1 MEEYTIPNKPIANKD
16 SVVTGAQWRF
26 TLIDDIV
33 LRYEWSEDGVFE
45 DRPSTFAL
53 NREFPT
59 PKFTV
64 SDTDDQLEIRTE
76 SYQVTY
82 NKERFDRYGLVVSFS
97 NKNTLWGADWRYGET
112 PQNLG
117 GTARTL
123 DEVNGRCELEP
134 GILSRAGYSV
144 LDDSQSMLFES
155 NGLAAPRRPG
165 DRIDGYL
172 FSYGY
177 DYKAA
182 MKSFFAISG
191 KQPLLPR
198 WALGNWWSRY
208 YPYTDEEYLKLMDKF
223 EAESVPLS
231 VAVIDMDWHQVKGD
245 HIPHAGWTGYTWNK
259 ELFKDPGAFT
269 KALHDKKL
277 KVTLND
283 HPHAGVHHH
292 EDQYEAMA
300 KDLGHDTSAKAPI
313 LFNPVD
319 PKFMHSYLNTLHRSL
334 EKDGCDFWWV
344 DWQQGPYSRVRG
356 LDPLWL
362 LNHYHFLDHEK
373 ENGEGKA
380 IIFSRFGGPGSHRYP
395 VGFSGDSI
403 MTWESLEFQP
413 EFTAT
418 ASNIGYGWWSHDI
431 GGHMGGY
438 RDDELATRWLQ
449 LGVFSPIMRL
459 HSQNGLFT
467 SKEPWLYRP
476 EFTEVMKKFLQFRH
490 RLIPYL
496 YTANCASREVDEPVV
511 QPLYW
516 KYPERDEAYGKPN
529 QYYFGSEL
537 VVAPIVKPRDK
548 RTNHGVVDVWVPP
561 GRHVDLLTGVMYDGD
576 REIRMHRSIKS
587 LPVLAR
593 EGAIVPL
600 DRDLTPSNGGGN
612 PAGLEVLVIVGDDGE
627 FIIREDSRDSKNYS
641 SEQTT
646 GKSYRLDYHQ
656 SAGRLHVDARDKGWT
671 FKFVSLLKVPIGLKV
686 WASKGNADVESGTA
700 LEVETSIDDY
710 PNIPGLV
717 VKVPKLTGGL
727 DRVVIELGN
736 NPQLS
741 VIDPLKRIQDL
752 ILDYQMD
759 MWTKEKLW
767 AVVKASQPTAVKI
780 GRLMSLGLDEE
791 LLGPIQ
797 ELLLADSRYNVSS

>member
-1 MEEYTIPNKPIANKD
+1 MEGYTIPNKPLANKD
-16 SVVTGAQWRF
+16 SIVAGDQWRF
-26 TLIDDIV
+26 TLINDIV
-33 LRYEWSEDGVFE
+33 LRYEWSEDG
-45 DRPSTFAL
+45 
-53 NREFPT
+53 
-59 PKFTV
+59 
-64 SDTDDQLEIRTE
+64 LEIRAE
-76 SYQVTY
+76 AFQVTY
-82 NKERFDRYGLVVSFS
+82 NKKRFDRYGLVISFT

-144 LDDSQSMLFES
+144 LDDSGSMLFDS
-155 NGLAAPRRPG
+155 SGFAAPRRPG

-177 DYKAA
+177 NYKAA
-182 MKSFFAISG
+182 MKAFFAISG
-191 KQPLLPR
+191 NQPRLPR

-208 YPYTDEEYLKLMDKF
+208 YPYTDNEYLKLMDKF
-223 EAESVPLS
+223 EAEKVPLS
-231 VAVIDMDWHQVKGD
+231 VAVIDMDWHQVHGD

-259 ELFKDPGAFT
+259 ELFKDPKAFA

-277 KVTLND
+277 KITLND
-283 HPHAGVHHH
+283 HPHGGVYHH

-300 KDLGHDTSAKAPI
+300 KDLGHDTSDKAPI

-334 EKDGCDFWWV
+334 ENDGCDFWWI

-373 ENGEGKA
+373 QKGDGKA

-403 MTWESLEFQP
+403 MTWESLAFQP

-438 RDDELATRWLQ
+438 RDDELATRWVQ
-449 LGVFSPIMRL
+449 YGVFSPIMRL

-476 EFTEVMKKFLQFRH
+476 EFTAVMNKFLQFRH

-496 YTANCASREVDEPVV
+496 YTMNCRSSSDGEPVV

-516 KYPERDEAYGKPN
+516 KFPERDEAYERPN

-537 VVAPIVKPRDK
+537 MVAPIVSPRDK
-548 RTNHGVVDVWVPP
+548 RTNHGAVDVWVPP
-561 GRHVDLLTGVMYDGD
+561 GRHVDIFTGAIYDGD
-576 REIRMHRSIKS
+576 RDIKMHRSVKS
-587 LPVLAR
+587 MPVLAH
-593 EGAIVPL
+593 EGAIIPL
-600 DRDLTPSNGGGN
+600 DGDVAPGNGGES
-612 PAGLEVLVIVGDDGE
+612 PTHFEVLVAIGKDGGISVE
-627 FIIREDSRDSKNYS
+627 EEPDNDKNGGKGSRLTLGYTQASGSLSFEPK
-641 SEQTT
+641 
-646 GKSYRLDYHQ
+646 GKS
-656 SAGRLHVDARDKGWT
+656 WT
-671 FKFVSLLKVPIGLKV
+671 FKFLSVMEVPKDFKVIRGSKDEEVSG
-686 WASKGNADVESGTA
+686 
-700 LEVETSIDDY
+700 VETRIDDY
-710 PNIPGLV
+710 PNVPGLLVHIPEIPGHYENVSIKLGDD
-717 VKVPKLTGGL
+717 PKF
-727 DRVVIELGN
+727 
-736 NPQLS
+736 S
-741 VIDPLKRIQDL
+741 VLDPLKRIEDL
-752 ILDYQMD
+752 VRDCQMD
-759 MWTKEKLW
+759 MWTKVKLW
-767 AVVKASQPTAVKI
+767 GILTTSEPTVMKI
-780 GRLMSLGLDEE
+780 GQLMAMGLDEV
-791 LLGPIQ
+791 LLGPIM
-797 ELLLADSRYNVSS
+797 ELLMADSRYRTSSK

>member
-1 MEEYTIPNKPIANKD
+1 MEGYAIPTKPVANKD
-16 SVVTGAQWRF
+16 SIVSGSQWRF
-26 TLIDDIV
+26 TLINDIV
-33 LRYEWSEDGVFE
+33 LRYEWAEDGVFE

-64 SDTDDQLEIRTE
+64 SDTEDQLEIRVDAF
-76 SYQVTY
+76 QITY
-82 NKERFDRYGLVVSFS
+82 NKQRFDKYGLVVSVS

-144 LDDSQSMLFES
+144 LDDSNSMLFDS
-155 NGLAAPRRPG
+155 SGFAAPRRPG

-182 MKSFFAISG
+182 MKAFFAISG
-191 KQPLLPR
+191 KQPRLPR

-223 EAESVPLS
+223 EAEKVPLS
-231 VAVIDMDWHQVKGD
+231 VAVIDMDWHQVHGD
-245 HIPHAGWTGYTWNK
+245 HIPHAGWTGYTWNR
-259 ELFKDPGAFT
+259 ELFKDPKAFA

-300 KDLGHDTSAKAPI
+300 KDLGHDTSDKAPI
-313 LFNPVD
+313 LFNPVGQ
-319 PKFMHSYLNTLHRSL
+319 KFMHSYLNTLHRSL
-334 EKDGCDFWWV
+334 ENDGCDFWWI

-362 LNHYHFLDHEK
+362 LNHYHFLDNEK
-373 ENGEGKA
+373 QNGEGKA

-418 ASNIGYGWWSHDI
+418 ASNIGYVWWSHDI

-438 RDDELATRWLQ
+438 RDDELATRWVQ
-449 LGVFSPIMRL
+449 YGVFSPIMRL
-459 HSQNGLFT
+459 HSQMGLFT

-476 EFTEVMKKFLQFRH
+476 EFAEVMQNFLRFRH

-496 YTANCASREVDEPVV
+496 YTMNCASSSNDEPLV

-516 KYPERDEAYGKPN
+516 KFPDRDEAYGKPN

-548 RTNHGVVDVWVPP
+548 RTNHGAVDVWVPP
-561 GRHVDLLTGVMYDGD
+561 GRHVDILTGTIYDGD
-576 REIRMHRSIKS
+576 RDIRMFRSIKNM
-587 LPVLAR
+587 PVLAH
-593 EGAIVPL
+593 EGSIVPL
-600 DRDLTPSNGGGN
+600 DADPTPSNGGESPKN
-612 PAGLEVLVIVGDDGE
+612 FEVLVVVGKNGRLKVEEELDENDKTDKG
-627 FIIREDSRDSKNYS
+627 NYS
-641 SEQTT
+641 ESTILGYFQ
-646 GKSYRLDYHQ
+646 Q
-656 SAGRLHVDARDKGWT
+656 SGRLYFEPKGKAWSVKFLSIMEVPKG
-671 FKFVSLLKVPIGLKV
+671 FKVVSGYTDQTVL
-686 WASKGNADVESGTA
+686 DVKPY
-700 LEVETSIDDY
+700 VEDY
-710 PNIPGLV
+710 PKVPGLV
-717 VKVPKLTGGL
+717 VQVPALPDTLDVVSIQLGDEPKL
-727 DRVVIELGN
+727 
-736 NPQLS
+736 S
-741 VIDPLKRIQDL
+741 VLDPLKRIQDL

-767 AVVKASQPTAVKI
+767 GVVKAPQPTAVKV
-780 GRLMSLGLDEE
+780 GRLMTLGLDEE
-791 LLGPIQ
+791 LLGPVM
-797 ELLLADSRYNVSS
+797 ELLMADSRYETSSN

>member
-1 MEEYTIPNKPIANKD
+1 MEGYTIPTKPLANKD
-16 SVVTGAQWRF
+16 SIVAGDQWRF
-26 TLIDDIV
+26 TLINDIV

-53 NREFPT
+53 NREFST

-64 SDTDDQLEIRTE
+64 SDTSDQLEIRAE
-76 SYQVTY
+76 AFQVTY
-82 NKERFDRYGLVVSFS
+82 NKKRFDRYGLVISFT

-144 LDDSQSMLFES
+144 LDDSNSMLFDS
-155 NGLAAPRRPG
+155 SGFAAPRRPG

-182 MKSFFAISG
+182 MKAFFAISG
-191 KQPLLPR
+191 NQPRLPR

-208 YPYTDEEYLKLMDKF
+208 YPYTDDEYLKLMDKF
-223 EAESVPLS
+223 EAEKVPLS
-231 VAVIDMDWHQVKGD
+231 VAVIDMDWHQVHGD

-259 ELFKDPGAFT
+259 ELFKDPKAFT

-277 KVTLND
+277 KITLND
-283 HPHAGVHHH
+283 HPHGGVYHH
-292 EDQYEAMA
+292 EDQYEDMA
-300 KDLGHDTSAKAPI
+300 KDLGHDTSDKAPI
-313 LFNPVD
+313 LFNPAD

-334 EKDGCDFWWV
+334 ENDGCDFWWV

-373 ENGEGKA
+373 QKGDGKA

-403 MTWESLEFQP
+403 MTWESLAFQP

-438 RDDELATRWLQ
+438 RDDELATRWVQ
-449 LGVFSPIMRL
+449 YGVFSPIMRL

-476 EFTEVMKKFLQFRH
+476 EFTVVMNKFLQFRH

-496 YTANCASREVDEPVV
+496 YTMNCRSSSDGEPVV

-516 KYPERDEAYGKPN
+516 RFPERDEAYERPN

-537 VVAPIVKPRDK
+537 MVAPIVKPRDK
-548 RTNHGVVDVWVPP
+548 RTNHGAVDVWVPP
-561 GRHVDLLTGVMYDGD
+561 GRHVDIFTGVIYDGD
-576 REIRMHRSIKS
+576 RDIKMHRSIKNM
-587 LPVLAR
+587 PVLAH
-593 EGAIVPL
+593 EGAIIPL
-600 DRDLTPSNGGGN
+600 DGDLTPDNGGES
-612 PAGLEVLVIVGDDGE
+612 PKHFEVLVA
-627 FIIREDSRDSKNYS
+627 
-641 SEQTT
+641 T
-646 GKSYRLDYHQ
+646 GKDGGINIEEELDNDVNGGKDSSSTISYTQASGSL
-656 SAGRLHVDARDKGWT
+656 SFEPKGKSWT
-671 FKFVSLLKVPIGLKV
+671 FKFLSVMEVPKDFKVV
-686 WASKGNADVESGTA
+686 ERSKGEEISGVQTR
-700 LEVETSIDDY
+700 IDDY
-710 PNIPGLV
+710 PNVPGLV
-717 VKVPKLTGGL
+717 VHISELPGHNKSVIIKLGDDPKL
-727 DRVVIELGN
+727 
-736 NPQLS
+736 S
-741 VIDPLKRIQDL
+741 VLDPLKRIQDL
-752 ILDYQMD
+752 VLDYQMD
-759 MWTKEKLW
+759 MWTKAKFWGILTTSE
-767 AVVKASQPTAVKI
+767 PTVVKI
-780 GRLMSLGLDEE
+780 GQLMAMGLDEA
-791 LLGPIQ
+791 LLGPVM
-797 ELLLADSRYNVSS
+797 ELLMADSRYRMSSK

>member
-1 MEEYTIPNKPIANKD
+1 MEGYNIPNRPVASKD
-16 SVVTGAQWRF
+16 SVVAGDQWRF
-26 TLIDDIV
+26 TVINDIV
-33 LRYEWSEDGVFE
+33 LRYEWAEDGVFE
-45 DRPSTFAL
+45 DRPSAFAL

-64 SDTDDQLEIRTE
+64 SDTPGQLEIRAE
-76 SYQVTY
+76 SYLVTY
-82 NKERFDRYGLVVSFS
+82 NKKRFDHYGFVVSFT

-112 PQNLG
+112 HENLG

-123 DEVNGRCELEP
+123 DEVNGRCKLEP
-134 GILSRAGYSV
+134 GILSRAGYSI
-144 LDDSQSMLFES
+144 LDDSKSMLFDS
-155 NGLAAPRRPG
+155 SGFAAPRRPG

-191 KQPLLPR
+191 NQPRLPR

-223 EAESVPLS
+223 EDEKVPLS
-231 VAVIDMDWHQVKGD
+231 VAVIDMDWHQVHGD

-259 ELFKDPGAFT
+259 DLFKDPRAFT

-277 KVTLND
+277 KITLND

-292 EDQYEAMA
+292 EDQYEDVA
-300 KDLGHDTSAKAPI
+300 KDLGHDTSDKAPI
-313 LFNPVD
+313 LFNPAD

-334 EKDGCDFWWV
+334 EDDGCDFWWI

-373 ENGEGKA
+373 QKGHGKA

-395 VGFSGDSI
+395 VGFSGDTV

-418 ASNIGYGWWSHDI
+418 ASNIGCGWWSHDI
-431 GGHMGGY
+431 GGHMKGY
-438 RDDELATRWLQ
+438 RDDELATRWVQ
-449 LGVFSPIMRL
+449 YGVFSPIMRL

-476 EFTEVMKKFLQFRH
+476 EFTQVMNKFLQFRH

-496 YTANCASREVDEPVV
+496 YTMNCRSSSDGEPLV

-516 KYPERDEAYGKPN
+516 KYPERDEAYEKPN

-537 VVAPIVKPRDK
+537 MVAPIVKPRDK
-548 RTNHGVVDVWVPP
+548 RTNHGAVDVWVPP
-561 GRHVDLLTGVMYDGD
+561 GRHIDIFTGTVYDGD
-576 REIRMHRSIKS
+576 HDIRMYRSIES
-587 LPVLAR
+587 MPVLAH
-593 EGAIVPL
+593 EGSIITL
-600 DRDLTPSNGGGN
+600 DGNSTPGNGGES
-612 PAGLEVLVIVGDDGE
+612 PKQLEILVAIGKDGE
-627 FIIREDSRDSKNYS
+627 ITMEEEPDSVKKEDEGPNYS
-641 SEQTT
+641 LSYVQSEGLLSLELKGKPCTIKFLSLVKSEVGFQSGEDT
-646 GKSYRLDYHQ
+646 GG
-656 SAGRLHVDARDKGWT
+656 AAVFG
-671 FKFVSLLKVPIGLKV
+671 I
-686 WASKGNADVESGTA
+686 N
-700 LEVETSIDDY
+700 TSIENY
-710 PNIPGLV
+710 PDVPGLV
-717 VKVPKLTGGL
+717 VSIPGGFNHIDILLGSDPKLGVL
-727 DRVVIELGN
+727 
-736 NPQLS
+736 
-741 VIDPLKRIQDL
+741 DPLPRIQDL

-759 MWTKEKLW
+759 MSKKVKLW
-767 AVVKASQPTAVKI
+767 EVTKAPVPMAVKI
-780 GRLMSLGLDEE
+780 GQLMALGLDGE
-791 LLGPIQ
+791 LLGPIM
-797 ELLLADSRYNVSS
+797 ELLMADSRYQTPSK

>member
-1 MEEYTIPNKPIANKD
+1 MEGYTIPNKPLANKD
-16 SVVTGAQWRF
+16 SIVAGDQWRF
-26 TLIDDIV
+26 TLINDIV

-64 SDTDDQLEIRTE
+64 SDTSDQLEIRAE
-76 SYQVTY
+76 AFQVTY
-82 NKERFDRYGLVVSFS
+82 NKKRFDRYGLVISFT

-144 LDDSQSMLFES
+144 LDDSDSMLFDS
-155 NGLAAPRRPG
+155 SGFAAPRRPG

-177 DYKAA
+177 NYKAA
-182 MKSFFAISG
+182 MKAFFAISG
-191 KQPLLPR
+191 NQPRLPR

-208 YPYTDEEYLKLMDKF
+208 YPYTDDEYLKLMDKF
-223 EAESVPLS
+223 EAEKVPLS
-231 VAVIDMDWHQVKGD
+231 VAVIDMDWHQVHGD

-259 ELFKDPGAFT
+259 ELFKDPKAFT

-277 KVTLND
+277 KITLND
-283 HPHAGVHHH
+283 HPHGGVYHH

-300 KDLGHDTSAKAPI
+300 KDLGHDTSDKAPI

-319 PKFMHSYLNTLHRSL
+319 PKFMHSYLNALHRSL
-334 EKDGCDFWWV
+334 ENDGCDFWWI

-373 ENGEGKA
+373 QKGDGKA

-403 MTWESLEFQP
+403 MTWESLAFQP

-438 RDDELATRWLQ
+438 RDDELATRWVQ
-449 LGVFSPIMRL
+449 YGVFSPIMRL

-476 EFTEVMKKFLQFRH
+476 EFTAVMNKFLQFRH

-496 YTANCASREVDEPVV
+496 YTMNCRSSSDGEPVV

-516 KYPERDEAYGKPN
+516 KFPERDEAYERPN

-537 VVAPIVKPRDK
+537 MVAPVVSPRDK
-548 RTNHGVVDVWVPP
+548 RTNHGAVDVWVPP
-561 GRHVDLLTGVMYDGD
+561 GRHVDIFTGVIYDGD
-576 REIRMHRSIKS
+576 RDIKMHRSIKS
-587 LPVLAR
+587 MPVLAH
-593 EGAIVPL
+593 EGAIIPL
-600 DRDLTPSNGGGN
+600 DGDVAPGNGGES
-612 PAGLEVLVIVGDDGE
+612 PKHFEILVAIGKDGGISIE
-627 FIIREDSRDSKNYS
+627 EEPDNSKNGGKDS
-641 SEQTT
+641 SLTLGYTQASGSLSFEPK
-646 GKSYRLDYHQ
+646 GKS
-656 SAGRLHVDARDKGWT
+656 WT
-671 FKFVSLLKVPIGLKV
+671 FKFLSVMEVPKDFKVIGGSKDEEVSGI
-686 WASKGNADVESGTA
+686 
-700 LEVETSIDDY
+700 ETRIDDY
-710 PNIPGLV
+710 PNVPGLV
-717 VKVPKLTGGL
+717 VHIPELPGHYGNVSIKLG
-727 DRVVIELGN
+727 DDPI
-736 NPQLS
+736 LS
-741 VIDPLKRIQDL
+741 VLDPLKRIQDL
-752 ILDYQMD
+752 VLDYQMD
-759 MWTKEKLW
+759 MWTKAKLW
-767 AVVKASQPTAVKI
+767 GILTTSEPTVVKI
-780 GRLMSLGLDEE
+780 GQLMAMGLDEV
-791 LLGPIQ
+791 LLGPIM
-797 ELLLADSRYNVSS
+797 ELLMADSRYRTSSK